1 MKKEEK
7 ELMAI
12 HESKVEECFEFLKK
26 NNELPIHAA
35 VVCLSVFQLI
45 YKGILHPDKTDEEI
59 AEEAK
64 QMILSMTVTA
74 YDPTEYKQ

>member
-1 MKKEEK
+1 MGEPETELLVIEEK
-7 ELMAI
+7 
-12 HESKVEECFEFLKK
+12 KVEECYEFLKR

-35 VVCLSVFQLI
+35 VVCLGVFQII

-64 QMILSMTVTA
+64 QMMLSMSVTH
-74 YDPTEYKQ
+74 YDPRKWKQ